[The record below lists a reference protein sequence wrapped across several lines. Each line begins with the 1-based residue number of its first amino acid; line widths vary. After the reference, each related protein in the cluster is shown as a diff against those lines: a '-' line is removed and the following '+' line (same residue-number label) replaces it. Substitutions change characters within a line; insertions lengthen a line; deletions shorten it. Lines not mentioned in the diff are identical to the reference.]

1 MVSSKIANGGG
12 FMSSKVTLLQLIS
25 KPEYYDLMVT
35 IGDQVSNHNANLTPD
50 FLRNKL
56 NLTKKECNSRIGI
69 LMNCDLVDMSN
80 NQYMLTILGK
90 DVYESLR
97 IMDNAI
103 KMREKFDTNNK
114 SILDDISFTY

>member
-1 MVSSKIANGGG
+1 
-12 FMSSKVTLLQLIS
+12 MSPKVTLLQLLS
-25 KPEYYDLMVT
+25 KPEYYDLIIR
-35 IGDQVSNHNANLTPD
+35 IGDKVSNRDENLSHD
-50 FLRNKL
+50 CLRNKL

-103 KMREKFDTNNK
+103 KMREKFDTDNK
-114 SILDDISFTY
+114 SILDDISFIY

>member
-1 MVSSKIANGGG
+1 
-12 FMSSKVTLLQLIS
+12 
-25 KPEYYDLMVT
+25 
-35 IGDQVSNHNANLTPD
+35 
-50 FLRNKL
+50 
-56 NLTKKECNSRIGI
+56 
-69 LMNCDLVDMSN
+69 MNCDLVDMFN

-114 SILDDISFTY
+114 SILDDISFMY